1 MKSSPLPNRPLKTS
15 AEEKKR
21 RKRHMLTAVLIVT
34 SIGLLSGMLLSSPD
48 LFVYTPAEN
57 TGSTM
62 YSDKELQFVFH
73 EPDYDLVVEEDEYYM
88 GLDRSLRLKRGGET
102 FSLTEE
108 EIPGWGEAIV
118 LLDKYFDAAIHADVE
133 AYNSLFTKAYYKS
146 AEPFSDFAP
155 QMIYGITLE
164 EMMKEDVPGGTK
176 YLYNVT
182 YAIYKNNGTFRNDVD
197 SDAYKTLI
205 FILAPENGELKIDAI
220 DYYRQMN

>member
-1 MKSSPLPNRPLKTS
+1 MQSSPTPNRPLKTS
-15 AEEKKR
+15 AEEKNR

-34 SIGLLSGMLLSSPD
+34 SVGILSGVLLLFPD
-48 LFVYTPAEN
+48 LFVYEPKPD
-57 TGSTM
+57 GGIPI
-62 YSDKELQFVFH
+62 YSGKPTNYVFY
-73 EPDYDLVVEEDEYYM
+73 EPDYGLIVEEDEYYM
-88 GLDRSLRLKRGGET
+88 GLDRTLHLKRGGET
-102 FSLTEE
+102 FSLAEE

-133 AYNSLFTKAYYKS
+133 VYNSLFTKAYYKS

-182 YAIYKNNGTFRNDVD
+182 YAIYKNNGTFRSDVD